1 MTNNSSD
8 KLEISDEVKLRNNSL
23 VPKQYRY
30 TRAKSAETGLRPPG
44 GIVKKLSFNLETQEI
59 IPNGFYPA
67 EQCSD
72 NEDELDAYFKSLYS
86 SIILFIGVF
95 RTISLENEE

>member
-1 MTNNSSD
+1 VTNNSD

-72 NEDELDAYFKSLYS
+72 NEDELDAYFKSL
-86 SIILFIGVF
+86 
-95 RTISLENEE
+95 